1 MASSEKASASE
12 FQAMSKEERAKSLRE
27 MLDAHKKK
35 REIEKARQRVHE
47 QIMEDLPPLR
57 EQPEEQLERSIGI
70 LAAAKAGIDTNG
82 LLKCPKCGKMVSM
95 MERCSETSQCHM
107 DFLDF

>member
-1 MASSEKASASE
+1 MASSEKVSASAL
-12 FQAMSKEERAKSLRE
+12 QAMSKEERTKALRE
-27 MLDAHKKK
+27 MLNAHKKK
-35 REIEKARQRVHE
+35 SETEKASERVHH

-57 EQPEEQLERSIGI
+57 EQPEEQLERSIGV
-70 LAAAKAGIDTNG
+70 LAAAKVGINTNG

-95 MERCSETSQCHM
+95 MERCDETSQYHM